1 VKATAQAPPTR
12 LGFTWLRRGW
22 SGLAGLVLA
31 ACNPTQSAL
40 HPAGPQAA
48 RIAALW
54 WLMFWVCVAIF
65 AAVVVGLLAAALRGR
80 RRGRADAAG
89 APMAQ
94 ELPEGG
100 KAAVVAV
107 CTAVT
112 AVVLFVLLVASIMT
126 DRGLA
131 MLATHDALTVEI
143 TGHQWWWEVQ
153 YDASVP
159 AERVTT
165 ANEIHIPV
173 GQPVLLK
180 LTSHDVIHSF
190 WTPNL
195 HGKTDLIPG
204 YVTRTWIQADAPGT
218 FRGQCAEF
226 CGVQHAHM
234 ALVVVAE
241 PAEKF
246 QAWLTQERRAAAAPV
261 DPLAQRGHDVFVTG
275 PCVLCHA
282 IRGTIAMSRAA
293 PDLTHVAGRG
303 TLAAGTVPNTPG
315 HLAGWILD
323 PQGTKPGALMPA
335 TSLGSEDLQA
345 LLAYLGTLR

>member
-1 VKATAQAPPTR
+1 MSVTAR
-12 LGFTWLRRGW
+12 LGSACLL
-22 SGLAGLVLA
+22 LAGCSSA
-31 ACNPTQSAL
+31 QSAL
-40 HPAGPQAA
+40 HPAGPQAG

-54 WLMFWVCVAIF
+54 WLMFWVS
-65 AAVVVGLLAAALRGR
+65 AAVFGAVVLGLIVAAVRGR
-80 RRGRADAAG
+80 RRGRADVTG
-89 APMAQ
+89 APVAH
-94 ELPEGG
+94 GG
-100 KAAVVAV
+100 DEPGKVVVVTV

-112 AVVLFVLLVASIMT
+112 VVIIFVLLVVSVMT

-131 MLATHDALTVEI
+131 MLATHDALTVEL
-143 TGHQWWWEVQ
+143 TGRQWWWEVEY
-153 YDASVP
+153 YDSTP
-159 AERVTT
+159 SQRVTT

-173 GQPVLLK
+173 GQPVLFK
-180 LTSHDVIHSF
+180 LTSRDVIHSF
-190 WTPNL
+190 WIPNL

-241 PAEKF
+241 PPDKF
-246 QAWLTQERRAAAAPV
+246 QAWLAQQRQAARAPT

-293 PDLTHVAGRG
+293 PDLTHLATRG
-303 TLAAGTVPNTPG
+303 TLAAGTISNTPG

-323 PQGTKPGALMPA
+323 PQGMKPGAQMPA
-335 TSLGSEDLQA
+335 TTLASDDLQA
-345 LLAYLGTLR
+345 LLAYLGSLR

>member
-1 VKATAQAPPTR
+1 MKVAGGLTCLA
-12 LGFTWLRRGW
+12 
-22 SGLAGLVLA
+22 LAGCNA
-31 ACNPTQSAL
+31 AQSAL
-40 HPAGPQAA
+40 HPAGPQAG
-48 RIAALW
+48 RIAGLW
-54 WLMFWVCVAIF
+54 WLMFWMSVGVFGAVAL
-65 AAVVVGLLAAALRGR
+65 GLLVAALRGR
-80 RRGRADAAG
+80 RRGRADLTG
-89 APMAQ
+89 APVTDGG
-94 ELPEGG
+94 PEDG
-100 KAAVVAV
+100 KAVVVAV
-107 CTAVT
+107 CTAMT
-112 AVVLFVLLVASIMT
+112 VVLLFVLLVASVMT
-126 DRGLA
+126 HRGLA
-131 MLATHDALTVEI
+131 MLTTHDALTIDV

-153 YDASVP
+153 YEAAVP

-180 LTSHDVIHSF
+180 LTSRDVIHSV
-190 WTPNL
+190 WVPNL

-204 YVTRTWIQADAPGT
+204 YVTSTWVQADAPGV

-241 PAEKF
+241 PEEKF
-246 QAWLTQERRAAAAPV
+246 QAWLAQQRQAAASPS

-293 PDLTHVAGRG
+293 PDLTHLAGRG
-303 TLAAGTVPNTPG
+303 TLAAGTLPNTPG